1 LFDIVQWLYHNRTL
15 LVFNMI
21 HARNIVKTFR
31 SEGFENVVLQNVNVD
46 IESGEFVAVL
56 GPSGSGKTSLLN
68 ILGLVDV
75 PTSGELL
82 YLGHEVTKLKE
93 RQRINLRR
101 GSVGFIFQHFGL
113 IDELTAGENIE
124 LPLQYLKYS
133 KKERIKRVNEV
144 LEKMNIAHRKKYF
157 PRQLS
162 GLQQQLVSIGRALAV
177 NPDLILADEP
187 TGSLNSSDGGKVLEV
202 LSSLNEQGRTIIM
215 ATHSASDAEKAQR
228 VVQVFD
234 GHIVTE
240 NIKNRL

>member
-1 LFDIVQWLYHNRTL
+1 
-15 LVFNMI
+15 MI

-31 SEGFENVVLQNVNVD
+31 SEGFENVVLRNVNVD

-75 PTSGELL
+75 PTSGEFF
-82 YLGHEVTKLKE
+82 YLGHEITKLKE

-101 GSVGFIFQHFGL
+101 GSVGFVFQHFGL

-124 LPLQYLKYS
+124 LPLQYLKYT
-133 KKERIKRVNEV
+133 KKERVKKVNEV

-162 GLQQQLVSIGRALAV
+162 GLQQQLVSIGRALAID
-177 NPDLILADEP
+177 PDLILADEP
-187 TGSLNSSDGGKVLEV
+187 TGSLNSSDGGKILEL
-202 LSSLNEQGRTIIM
+202 LSSLNEQGNTILM
-215 ATHSASDAEKAQR
+215 ATHSAADAEKAQR
-228 VVQVFD
+228 VIQIFD

>member
-1 LFDIVQWLYHNRTL
+1 
-15 LVFNMI
+15 MI

-56 GPSGSGKTSLLN
+56 GPSGSGKTTLLN
-68 ILGLVDV
+68 ILGLVDI
-75 PTSGELL
+75 PTSGEFL
-82 YLGHEVTKLKE
+82 YLGHEITKLKE

-101 GSVGFIFQHFGL
+101 GSVGFVFQNFGL

-124 LPLQYLKYS
+124 LPLQYLKYP
-133 KKERIKRVNEV
+133 KKERVRKVNEV

-162 GLQQQLVSIGRALAV
+162 GLQQQLVSIGRALV
-177 NPDLILADEP
+177 VDPDLILADEP
-187 TGSLNSSDGGKVLEV
+187 TGSLNSSDGGKVLE
-202 LSSLNEQGRTIIM
+202 LFSSLNEQGHTILM

-228 VVQVFD
+228 VIQIFD

>member
-1 LFDIVQWLYHNRTL
+1 
-15 LVFNMI
+15 MI

-31 SEGFENVVLQNVNVD
+31 SEGFENVVLRNVNVD

-75 PTSGELL
+75 PTSGEFF
-82 YLGHEVTKLKE
+82 YLGHEITKLKE

-101 GSVGFIFQHFGL
+101 GSVGFVFQHFGL
-113 IDELTAGENIE
+113 LDELTAGENIE

-133 KKERIKRVNEV
+133 KKERVKKVNEV

-177 NPDLILADEP
+177 DPDLILADEP
-187 TGSLNSSDGGKVLEV
+187 TGSLNSSDGGKILEL
-202 LSSLNEQGRTIIM
+202 LSSLNEQGNTILM
-215 ATHSASDAEKAQR
+215 ATHSAADAEKAQR
-228 VVQVFD
+228 VIQIFD

>member
-1 LFDIVQWLYHNRTL
+1 MPVPKSNNFILI
-15 LVFNMI
+15 MI

-31 SEGFENVVLQNVNVD
+31 SEGFENVVLRNVNVD
-46 IESGEFVAVL
+46 IENGEFVAIL

-75 PTSGELL
+75 PTSGEFF
-82 YLGHEVTKLKE
+82 YLGHEITQLKE

-101 GSVGFIFQHFGL
+101 GSVGFVFQNFGL
-113 IDELTAGENIE
+113 IEELTAGENIE

-133 KKERIKRVNEV
+133 KKERLKKVNEM

-162 GLQQQLVSIGRALAV
+162 GLQQQLVAIGRALAV
-177 NPDLILADEP
+177 DPDLILADEP
-187 TGSLNSSDGGKVLEV
+187 TGSLNSADGDKILEV
-202 LSSLNEQGRTIIM
+202 LSSLNEHGRTILM

-228 VVQVFD
+228 IIQIFD

>member
-1 LFDIVQWLYHNRTL
+1 
-15 LVFNMI
+15 MI

-31 SEGFENVVLQNVNVD
+31 SEGFENVVLRNVNVD
-46 IESGEFVAVL
+46 IENGEFVAIL

-75 PTSGELL
+75 PTSGEFF
-82 YLGHEVTKLKE
+82 YLGHEITQLKE

-101 GSVGFIFQHFGL
+101 GSVGFVFQNFGL
-113 IDELTAGENIE
+113 IEELTAGENIE

-133 KKERIKRVNEV
+133 KKERLKKVNEM

-162 GLQQQLVSIGRALAV
+162 GLQQQLVAIGRALAV
-177 NPDLILADEP
+177 DPDLILADEP
-187 TGSLNSSDGGKVLEV
+187 TGSLNSADGDKILEV
-202 LSSLNEQGRTIIM
+202 LSSLNEHGRTILM

-228 VVQVFD
+228 IIQIFD